1 MTMSL
6 TPLLAIAH
14 LSVRQAIR
22 SKLAASLLLLASG
35 TVVFLP
41 IMLRDD
47 GTLEG
52 RYRVL
57 LEYTLNVS
65 FALLVG
71 SALWSACAGISTDAV
86 SRRLHLI
93 TVKPVGTATLWFGH
107 WLGLTL
113 LHGGLLLFVWTVMLG
128 QISWR
133 MPLASA
139 VNGSAV
145 GNHAIAIGA
154 TSRVLHP
161 EPARDAAEVA
171 NETAMPHEPIGP
183 ARTRTFRFSL
193 PRTVS
198 MDHNAILELRFVS
211 SEIRPPGQSVEVPLH
226 IDIGGEAIHDRDRL
240 RGHFTAGSTYRIEPV
255 NLQAAD
261 GNQLYVAV
269 RNMALDP
276 PVTILFHERE
286 GLRLR
291 VPQSGPLRNHAR
303 ALLLL
308 VVRLGFFVA
317 VGLTAGA
324 LFSFPVAA
332 FIGAFWLLFASLAG
346 YIQSI
351 LEQGMLVVPHEGAAL
366 EPALAEQLILV
377 LFRLFD
383 IILWPL
389 RFPQTIPRL
398 GANELISGWETVI
411 SVATLMLL
419 YVGVPALIGMLAL
432 RRRELGN
439 IQ

>member
-1 MTMSL
+1 MSL

-14 LSVRQAIR
+14 LTIRQAIR
-22 SKLAASLLLLASG
+22 SKLAATLLVLAG
-35 TVVFLP
+35 GAVVFLP
-41 IMLRDD
+41 MMLRGD

-57 LEYTLNVS
+57 LEYSLNVS

-93 TVKPVGTATLWFGH
+93 AVKPVGAATLWFGH
-107 WLGLTL
+107 WLGLTA
-113 LHGGLLLFVWTVMLG
+113 LHGALLLFVWTVTLG
-128 QISWR
+128 QVSWR
-133 MPLASA
+133 MPPASA
-139 VNGSAV
+139 EHGSAS

-154 TSRVLHP
+154 TSRVLYP
-161 EPARDAAEVA
+161 EATVDATEVADEPAMR
-171 NETAMPHEPIGP
+171 HSRIGP
-183 ARTRTFRFSL
+183 GQTRTFHFSL
-193 PRTVS
+193 PRTVPE
-198 MDHNAILELRFVS
+198 DRDAVLELRFAS
-211 SEIRPPGQSVEVPLH
+211 SRIRPPGQSLEVPLQ
-226 IDIGGEAIHDRDRL
+226 IDIGGATIDDRDRL
-240 RGHFTAGSTYRIEPV
+240 SGHFTEGSMYRFEPV
-255 NLQAAD
+255 NLRAAD
-261 GNQLYVAV
+261 ANRLYVAV
-269 RNMALDP
+269 RNMAIDP
-276 PVTILFHERE
+276 PVTLLFRERD

-303 ALLLL
+303 AVLILAA
-308 VVRLGFFVA
+308 RLGFFVA

-332 FIGAFWLLFASLAG
+332 FIGGFWILFAGLAG
-346 YIQSI
+346 YIRST
-351 LEQGMLVVPHEGAAL
+351 LEQGMLVVPHEGVPL
-366 EPALAEQLILV
+366 DPALPEQLILA

-383 IILWPL
+383 VVLWPL
-389 RFPQTIPRL
+389 RHPQTIPRL
-398 GANELISGWETVI
+398 SANQLISGWDTVI

-419 YVGVPALIGMLAL
+419 YVGLPALIGILAL